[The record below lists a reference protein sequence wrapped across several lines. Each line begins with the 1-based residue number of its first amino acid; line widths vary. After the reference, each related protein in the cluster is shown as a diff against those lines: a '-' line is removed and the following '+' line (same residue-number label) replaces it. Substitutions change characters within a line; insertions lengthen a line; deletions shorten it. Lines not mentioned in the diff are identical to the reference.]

1 MHRTLAVTGTLIIA
15 YVLAAPAA
23 PPAPAEPRFLD
34 DDAIYEKF
42 FDELEVLAKAQ
53 KPLSEAQLVAKRRS
67 GVAKVAPLAPRDKA
81 LSPEDVYTTALKSVF
96 IIGSLYPE
104 DDGFW
109 EVGTYATAWVV
120 AAEGVLVTN
129 WHVFEDLNKGEVF
142 GAADIDGK
150 VYPLIDFL
158 GGDKTADV
166 AIFRIAAKGLTPLPV
181 SPTFAEVGSWVAALS
196 HPGDLFYVF
205 TQGTV
210 SRYST
215 NKTDD
220 GQRERWMNVTAE
232 FASGSSGAPILN
244 KYGAVVGMASST
256 LSLEAVDDAGRPVK
270 KSLQT
275 LRGHK
280 SRRQPPKKDNP
291 PEKPKDMQPHPHGSP
306 QQMVVKIAVP
316 GPVLLQWLGK

>member
-1 MHRTLAVTGTLIIA
+1 MRVVLALTATVIIS
-15 YVLAAPAA
+15 YVLSAPAAAPA
-23 PPAPAEPRFLD
+23 PTEPGFID
-34 DDAIYEKF
+34 DDEVYEKF
-42 FDELEVLAKAQ
+42 FDQLEGLAKAQ
-53 KPLSEAQLVAKRRS
+53 KPLAHAQLIAKLRS
-67 GVAKVAPLAPRDKA
+67 GKANVAPQAPRDKA
-81 LSPEDVYTTALKSVF
+81 LSPEEVYKTALSSVF

-109 EVGTYATAWVV
+109 EVGTYATAWVI
-120 AAEGVLVTN
+120 AADGVLVTN

-142 GAADIDGK
+142 GAADIQGH
-150 VYPLIDFL
+150 VYPLTDFL

-181 SPTFAEVGSWVAALS
+181 SPVYADVGSWVAALS

-210 SRYST
+210 TRYST

-220 GQRERWMNVTAE
+220 GRRERWMNVTVE

-244 KYGAVVGMASST
+244 KYGAVVGMAAST
-256 LSLEAVDDAGRPVK
+256 LSLEAVDDAPAEK
-270 KSLQT
+270 KLKNP
-275 LRGHK
+275 LRGRK
-280 SRRQPPKKDNP
+280 SRRHFPPGD
-291 PEKPKDMQPHPHGSP
+291 KPNDKPDMKPTHGSA

-316 GPVLLQWLGK
+316 GPVLLKWLGK